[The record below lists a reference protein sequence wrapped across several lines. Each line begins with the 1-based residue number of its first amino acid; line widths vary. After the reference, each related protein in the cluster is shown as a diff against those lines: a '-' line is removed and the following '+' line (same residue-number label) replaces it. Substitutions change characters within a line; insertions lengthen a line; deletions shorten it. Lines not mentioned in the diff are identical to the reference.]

1 MGEFMVQCS
10 ELKSD
15 HLSLSY
21 QKADLYLYDN
31 DKTTK
36 KAGEAFFGQ
45 SNFCKHHKED
55 KGNSS
60 VSVYTLYPLPLST
73 ILCIIVYCVAS
84 CQRNCQ
90 LTLFCSPFERR
101 NK

>member
-73 ILCIIVYCVAS
+73 ILCIIV
-84 CQRNCQ
+84 
-90 LTLFCSPFERR
+90 
-101 NK
+101 